1 MKKYLKYKDS
11 SIEWIGVIPEHW
23 DRIRIKSLVST
34 KVTDGPHETPEW
46 KSEGIPFISAEAIKG
61 NQIDLNYQRGYISI
75 EQHQEYCKKSK
86 VEKGDILFCKSGS
99 TTGKAAMVE
108 TDVDFGIWSPL
119 AIIRADKNK
128 VNNKYLFQFIQSS
141 LFKGQVETA
150 WTFGTQPNIG
160 MGALENLWIAIPT
173 IEEQTQIANYLDYKT
188 NQIETLIA
196 NKQKLIELLQ
206 EERTAIIN
214 HAVTKGINPKAKL
227 KRSGVE
233 WLGDVPEHWEVKKIK
248 YLGKI
253 VSGYSFKSEDFIEDN
268 GCRVMKISNIQ
279 TMNIDWSDESFVP
292 HSFYD
297 SYPNFQIRKGDLVFA
312 LTRPINST
320 GIKAAIVD
328 SDEKIL
334 LNQRNAVLKPLEI
347 LNVNW
352 MYFLIFNPRFVNY
365 FESLID
371 NTGQQPNISST
382 DIANIAI
389 PLPSKQEQD
398 NIINFILAEQKRI
411 NTIISKTEQE
421 IELMK
426 EYKTA
431 LISEVVTGK
440 VDVRDEVIK

>member
-1 MKKYLKYKDS
+1 
-11 SIEWIGVIPEHW
+11 
-23 DRIRIKSLVST
+23 
-34 KVTDGPHETPEW
+34 
-46 KSEGIPFISAEAIKG
+46 
-61 NQIDLNYQRGYISI
+61 
-75 EQHQEYCKKSK
+75 
-86 VEKGDILFCKSGS
+86 
-99 TTGKAAMVE
+99 
-108 TDVDFGIWSPL
+108 
-119 AIIRADKNK
+119 
-128 VNNKYLFQFIQSS
+128 
-141 LFKGQVETA
+141 
-150 WTFGTQPNIG
+150 
-160 MGALENLWIAIPT
+160 
-173 IEEQTQIANYLDYKT
+173 
-188 NQIETLIA
+188 
-196 NKQKLIELLQ
+196 
-206 EERTAIIN
+206 
-214 HAVTKGINPKAKL
+214 
-227 KRSGVE
+227 
-233 WLGDVPEHWEVKKIK
+233 
-248 YLGKI
+248 
-253 VSGYSFKSEDFIEDN
+253 
-268 GCRVMKISNIQ
+268 
-279 TMNIDWSDESFVP
+279 MNIDWSDESFVP

-312 LTRPINST
+312 LTRPIIST

-411 NTIISKTEQE
+411 NTVISKTEQE

-440 VDVRDEVIK
+440 IDVSTSSTEL